1 MRRIPSESLK
11 NITKISGGTILGQ
24 VISIVTLP
32 VITRIYGVEII
43 GIWTVVTSFANIV
56 TNICDL
62 GLSNSLMMCQD
73 EMIPKWYSIVV
84 KLSNSISIISGI
96 IISLYLLLARSDL
109 TYALTIGGFSALY
122 AFLLRWVNIC
132 SIILNRNKEYNI
144 LMVNSVL
151 RFSVVA
157 FVSIGLG
164 LLNYR
169 SFGYYIGNVL
179 GQLVTV
185 VHMMRYLPKIEL
197 HNRMCEYIEF
207 GQKNV
212 NYIRYQL
219 PASIT
224 VTLRTD
230 LPNLLISG
238 LFGNEIL
245 GYFSIS
251 QKLLTIP
258 ITFLGQ
264 ALGKVFYQKTA
275 EMRRKGQS
283 IGQFVEKSINRGM
296 IIALIPM
303 TLLAAYGDAAVVL
316 YFGTKYAIGGVI
328 CRIIVYRS
336 LFNFVSTATQGLDIV
351 LDKQQYVLYTC
362 FSQTIFSVLSVLC
375 GYYVFDSIYI
385 TTVLLVISFIVI
397 QIVYFYFMYKC
408 MGLNSV
414 YYVRNA
420 FLIILTMLILS
431 VVLRTVTLHILE
443 CLHGGFFEKLL
454 LCFVR

>member
-1 MRRIPSESLK
+1 MRKTSESFK
-11 NITKISGGTILGQ
+11 NITKISSGTILGQ
-24 VISIVTLP
+24 VISIVSLP
-32 VITRIYGVEII
+32 FITRLYGAEII

-73 EMIPKWYSIVV
+73 NVIPKWYSLVV
-84 KLSNSISIISGI
+84 KLSNSISLICGAV
-96 IISLYLLLARSDL
+96 ISLYLVLTGSDL
-109 TYALTIGGFSALY
+109 AYALTIGLLSAIY
-122 AFLLRWVNIC
+122 AFLLRWVNVC
-132 SIILNRNKEYNI
+132 SIILNRKKEYNI
-144 LMVNSVL
+144 LMVNSFL
-151 RFSVVA
+151 RFLVVA
-157 FVSIGLG
+157 IVSIGLG
-164 LLNYR
+164 ALNYK
-169 SFGYYIGNVL
+169 SFGYYVGNVL
-179 GQLVTV
+179 GQLITV
-185 VHMMRYLPKIEL
+185 AHMIRYLPKFEL
-197 HNRMCEYIEF
+197 HNKKVEYINF
-207 GQKNV
+207 GKMNV

-238 LFGNEIL
+238 LFGNKML

-264 ALGKVFYQKTA
+264 GLGKVFYQKTA

-283 IGQFVEKSINRGM
+283 IGKFVEKNINRGM

-316 YFGTKYAIGGVI
+316 YFGTEYAIGGVI

-362 FSQTIFSVLSVLC
+362 FAQTVFAVLSVLC
-375 GYYVFDSIYI
+375 GYYLFDNIYA
-385 TTVLLVISFIVI
+385 TTVLLVISFIAI
-397 QIVYFYFMYKC
+397 QIGYFYFMYKY
-408 MGLNSV
+408 MALNAV
-414 YYVRNA
+414 RYVRNA
-420 FLIILTMLILS
+420 ILMILAMLILS
-431 VVLRTVTLHILE
+431 MVLRNATLYILE
-443 CLHGGFFEKLL
+443 YLPGGFFERLL
-454 LCFVR
+454 SCFVR